1 MKVRLART
9 LVLAASAALLA
20 TVAAHA
26 APDYWA
32 KHIQKFEDKDKEQ
45 QQPEDAILFVG
56 SSSIVYWDLPKYF
69 PGMTTINRGF
79 GGSEVADSVFYADR
93 IVIPYRPRQ
102 IVLYAGDNDISG
114 GKTPLQVFE
123 DYAAFVR
130 KVHGA
135 LPGTPILFI
144 AIKPSIARWNL
155 VEPMREANRMVRACA
170 ETNPLLD
177 YLDIDTPMI
186 GEDGRPKPQLLRDD
200 GLHMS
205 PEGYRMWTDLLMPHL
220 VPEKEE

>member
-1 MKVRLART
+1 MRVHFART
-9 LVLAASAALLA
+9 LMLALAAAALVTAA
-20 TVAAHA
+20 THA

-45 QQPEDAILFVG
+45 APPENAILFIG
-56 SSSIVYWDLPKYF
+56 SSSIVGWDLRKYL
-69 PGMTTINRGF
+69 PNMTTINRGF
-79 GGSEVADSVFYADR
+79 GGSEIADSVFYADR
-93 IVIPYRPRQ
+93 IVIPYKPRQ
-102 IVLYAGDNDISG
+102 IVFYAGDNDIAN
-114 GKTPLQVFE
+114 GKTPLRVFE
-123 DYAAFVR
+123 DYTAFVK
-130 KVHGA
+130 KVHEA

-155 VEPMREANRMVRACA
+155 VDKMREANRMVRACT

-186 GEDGRPKPQLLRDD
+186 GEDGKPKAELLRDD
-200 GLHMS
+200 GLHMT

-220 VPEKEE
+220 VPEKT